1 MWQSIRLGILLA
13 GGRAKRLT
21 ALSHDHYP
29 QCDGYIISGGVDID
43 PASYGQENIA
53 SHHIEPARDAMEKA
67 VIEHGFKAQKP
78 VFGICRGTQM
88 INIVSGGT
96 LHQEARDIY
105 ADFLPTSSVL
115 GKIFQRRTVWIEE
128 ASRIARIFGTG
139 TLRVNS
145 IHHQAVDEL
154 GFGFTISAKD
164 RHGIV
169 QAIEAEGAHVM
180 GVQWHPELM
189 LYSKIQ
195 RNYFHALITACRKR
209 D

>member
-1 MWQSIRLGILLA
+1 
-13 GGRAKRLT
+13 
-21 ALSHDHYP
+21 
-29 QCDGYIISGGVDID
+29 
-43 PASYGQENIA
+43 
-53 SHHIEPARDAMEKA
+53 
-67 VIEHGFKAQKP
+67 
-78 VFGICRGTQM
+78 M